1 MDCNFLCSLP
11 FRVWILILMYVCR
24 LQEAVLKQ
32 RISDEEEE
40 EKKGKKGD
48 RDNVTKSACA
58 RSHKTKDQQRKTE
71 NSSMDDP
78 RSIEMT
84 TNIHKIPCLL
94 IQFFH

>member
-1 MDCNFLCSLP
+1 MFSSLSG
-11 FRVWILILMYVCR
+11 VDINIDVCM
-24 LQEAVLKQ
+24 QAAGG
-32 RISDEEEE
+32 RIETKNKGRRRK
-40 EKKGKKGD
+40 KKGKKGD
-48 RDNVTKSACA
+48 RDNVTKSVCA

-78 RSIEMT
+78 IPIEMT

>member
-32 RISDEEEE
+32 RIC
-40 EKKGKKGD
+40 EKKGKKEEKGD

-58 RSHKTKDQQRKTE
+58 RSHKTKDQYKKKESKQASR
-71 NSSMDDP
+71 
-78 RSIEMT
+78 
-84 TNIHKIPCLL
+84 
-94 IQFFH
+94 FFDG